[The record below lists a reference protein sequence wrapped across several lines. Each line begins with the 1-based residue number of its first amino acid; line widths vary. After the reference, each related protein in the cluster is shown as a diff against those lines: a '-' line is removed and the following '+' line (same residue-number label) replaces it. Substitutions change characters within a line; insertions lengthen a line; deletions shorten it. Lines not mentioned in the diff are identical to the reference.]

1 MNGVLSRGVT
11 IRCLLV
17 VLLCLPGAASAYTL
31 SFAPAAQSVALGNPA
46 TVDVRIA
53 GILPGPPGSNDGLGD
68 YDFDV
73 VYDPAIIAYNRASDA
88 FSLGFAIG
96 LGVDNFQAGRLKIS
110 DFSLE
115 PPDDLLALQSDTML
129 LLTLVFDSLSPGTST
144 LLFEDITLGDVLAGR
159 RTPTTTAGSITVR
172 DVLVPEPGTLALF
185 AGAVAMAL
193 GARRRRRTTLAE
205 SRQDTVGQGLPVEA
219 HQTC

>member
-17 VLLCLPGAASAYTL
+17 ALLCLPGAASAYTL
-31 SFAPAAQSVALGNPA
+31 GFAPAAQSVALGNTA
-46 TVDVRIA
+46 TVEVRIA

-73 VYDPAIIAYNRASDA
+73 VYDPAIIAYNQASDA

-96 LGVDNFQAGRLKIS
+96 LGVDNSQAGRLKIS

-115 PPDDLLALQSDTML
+115 LPDDLLALQSDAML
-129 LLTLVFDSLSPGTST
+129 LFTLVFDSLSPGTSA

-172 DVLVPEPGTLALF
+172 DAQVPEPGTLALLAS
-185 AGAVAMAL
+185 AGLMAL
-193 GARRRRRTTLAE
+193 VGRRPRCSGRRESCADNDQLERTTVA
-205 SRQDTVGQGLPVEA
+205 
-219 HQTC
+219 